1 MRHSTLQARSSRHLP
16 GLIAGLQDRGQTLS
30 IRAETSFS
38 LKDDLF
44 NEHSVARL
52 ADGLAGA
59 SKGFQRK
66 RFERA
71 VLKAF
76 PELELKA
83 RIDHM
88 VSVLGDHLPPEVPG
102 ALDILER
109 ALPPPLDPTLSDDD
123 FGSYIWVVPGEYA
136 ARHGCSSRHL
146 QRSLNFLRET
156 TKRFSAES
164 AIRPFLRDFPETTL
178 KFVHAC
184 TEDDNY
190 HVRRLASEGTRPLL
204 PWATRASLPSE
215 TIVELLSKLHADSTR
230 YVTRSVANS
239 MNDLSKQDPA
249 LVIRTLKKW
258 QKADRQQPVEL
269 DWMVRHSLRT
279 LTKKDHLPAL
289 SLLGYPTRPKVQ
301 ISNLKIPGRIQAG
314 DTLNCEF
321 DLRAQ
326 VPQKLLVTL
335 RVFFL
340 KANGKQAPKVFTVT
354 KADFQRDQCST
365 LSKKLSFRPMTT
377 RVMYPGAHRIEVV
390 VNGQT
395 QIGQDFQLVV

>member
-1 MRHSTLQARSSRHLP
+1 M
-16 GLIAGLQDRGQTLS
+16 S

-44 NEHSVARL
+44 NKRSVASL
-52 ADGLAGA
+52 ADGLAA
-59 SKGFQRK
+59 ARKGFQRK

-71 VLKAF
+71 VLEAF

-88 VSVLGDHLPPEVPG
+88 VSVLGDHLPTEVPK

-109 ALPPPLDPTLSDDD
+109 ALPPPLDPTLRDDD
-123 FGSYIWVVPGEYA
+123 FGSFIWVVPGEYA

-146 QRSLNFLRET
+146 KRSLNFLRET

-164 AIRPFLRDFPETTL
+164 AIRPFLRDFPDATL
-178 KFVHAC
+178 EFVQDC
-184 TEDDNY
+184 SEDDNY

-204 PWATRASLPSE
+204 PWATRVTLPAQ
-215 TIVELLSKLHADSTR
+215 TIVALLDKLHADPTR
-230 YVTRSVANS
+230 YVTRSVANN

-249 LVIRTLKKW
+249 LVIRTLKQW
-258 QKADRQQPVEL
+258 QQAQRQQPAEL
-269 DWMVRHSLRT
+269 SWMVRHSLRT
-279 LTKKDHLPAL
+279 LTKQDHRPAL
-289 SLLGYPTRPKVQ
+289 SLLGYSARPKVQ
-301 ISNLKIPGRIQAG
+301 ISNLQIPRRIQAG
-314 DTLNCEF
+314 DTMTCQF
-321 DLRAQ
+321 DLLAQ
-326 VPQKLLVTL
+326 APQKLLVAL

-340 KANGKQAPKVFTVT
+340 KANGKQAAKVFAVAN
-354 KADFQRDQCST
+354 ADFQSGQQAT

-395 QIGQDFQLVV
+395 LTGQDFQLVV

>member
-16 GLIAGLQDRGQTLS
+16 GLITGPQIRGQALS

-52 ADGLAGA
+52 ADGLAAA

-71 VLKAF
+71 VLEAF

-83 RIDHM
+83 RVDHM
-88 VSVLGDHLPPEVPG
+88 VSVLSNHLPAQVPK
-102 ALDILER
+102 ALDLLER
-109 ALPPPLDPTLSDDD
+109 ALPPALNPALSDDD

-136 ARHGCSSRHL
+136 SRYGCSSRHL

-164 AIRPFLRDFPETTL
+164 AIRPFLREFPEATL
-178 KFVHAC
+178 RFVHDC

-204 PWATRASLPSE
+204 PWATRVGLPAE
-215 TIVELLSKLHADSTR
+215 TIVELLNKLHADSTR

-249 LVIRTLKKW
+249 LVIRTLKQW
-258 QKADRQQPVEL
+258 QKADRQQPAEL

-279 LTKKDHLPAL
+279 LTKKDHIPAL
-289 SLLGYPTRPKVQ
+289 SLLGYPARPQVQ
-301 ISNLKIPGRIQAG
+301 ISNLKIPKSIQVG

-321 DLRAQ
+321 DLSAQ
-326 VPQKLLVTL
+326 APQKLLVTL
-335 RVFFL
+335 RVFYL

-354 KADFQRDQCST
+354 KADFQRDQRST
-365 LSKKLSFRPMTT
+365 LNKKLSFRPMTT

-395 QIGQDFQLVV
+395 QTGQDFQLVV

>member
-1 MRHSTLQARSSRHLP
+1 MRHSTLQALSSRHLP
-16 GLIAGLQDRGQTLS
+16 GLINEPQIRDQTLS

-44 NEHSVARL
+44 NEYSVARL
-52 ADGLAGA
+52 ADGLAAAG
-59 SKGFQRK
+59 KGFQRK

-71 VLKAF
+71 VLAAF

-88 VSVLGDHLPPEVPG
+88 VSVLGDHLPAEVPK

-109 ALPPPLDPTLSDDD
+109 ALPPPLDPTLRDDD
-123 FGSYIWVVPGEYA
+123 FGSFIWVVPGEYA

-146 QRSLNFLRET
+146 KRSLNFLRES

-164 AIRPFLRDFPETTL
+164 AIRPFLRDFPDATL
-178 KFVHAC
+178 KFAHDCA
-184 TEDDNY
+184 EDENY

-204 PWATRASLPSE
+204 PWATRVKLPADS
-215 TIVELLSKLHADSTR
+215 IVALLERLHADSTR
-230 YVTRSVANS
+230 YVTRSVANN

-249 LVIRTLKKW
+249 LVIRTLKQW
-258 QKADRQQPVEL
+258 QKAQRQQPAEL

-279 LTKKDHLPAL
+279 LTKQDHIPAL
-289 SLLGYPTRPKVQ
+289 SLLGYPARPNVR
-301 ISNLKIPGRIQAG
+301 IGNLKIPRRIQAG

-321 DLRAQ
+321 DLEAKTA
-326 VPQKLLVTL
+326 QKLLVTL

-340 KANGKQAPKVFTVT
+340 KANGKQAPKVFTVA
-354 KADFQRDQCST
+354 KADFQRGQLST

-377 RVMYPGAHRIEVV
+377 RVMYPGPHRIEVV